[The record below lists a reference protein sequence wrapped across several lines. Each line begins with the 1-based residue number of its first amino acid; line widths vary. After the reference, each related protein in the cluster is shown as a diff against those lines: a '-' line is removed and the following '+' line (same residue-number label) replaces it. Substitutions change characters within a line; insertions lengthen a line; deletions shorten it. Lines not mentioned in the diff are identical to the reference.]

1 MIENGDRNPE
11 YLTLFL
17 CFILAILGGTA
28 KELSKID
35 ECFTWKKFGAN
46 VFIAGFC
53 GLMIGL
59 FAPDFEHKNWIMCA
73 AGISGV
79 MGIAFLNFCEEI
91 LKDIIQN
98 IANNHVNSHVNK
110 GKHHGK

>member
-53 GLMIGL
+53 GIMIGL

-79 MGIAFLNFCEEI
+79 MGIAFLNFCEQL
-91 LKDIIQN
+91 LKDLITTIV
-98 IANNHVNSHVNK
+98 NNHVNK
-110 GKHHGK
+110 GKGHGRGK

>member
-1 MIENGDRNPE
+1 MIENGNRDPE

-17 CFILAILGGTA
+17 CFILAVLGGTA

-35 ECFTWKKFGAN
+35 ECFTWKKFGSN

-53 GLMIGL
+53 GIMIGL

-91 LKDIIQN
+91 LKEVISN
-98 IANNHVNSHVNK
+98 IANNHSNNINK
-110 GKHHGK
+110 EKRKKH

>member
-53 GLMIGL
+53 GIMIGL

-91 LKDIIQN
+91 LKDIISN
-98 IANNHVNSHVNK
+98 IANNHINK
-110 GKHHGK
+110 GKIKRHDK